1 MKMVGY
7 MSAGRF
13 SPEVLEQIRQRVS
26 LYDVVSRHAQG
37 LKKKGNDWW
46 ACCPFHHEKSPS
58 FHLHENKGYYHCF
71 GCGAHGNVFDFIKEV
86 RGGSFVDAVV
96 YLGEMSGID
105 VQFEAYDEVEQKKRQ
120 DGFEV
125 LEKTTSFYEKNLKT
139 SKSDYFEKRGL
150 TPETIKT
157 FRLGLA
163 LPEWSTLTD
172 HLMQQNFSKEILVE
186 ANVASVSEKKKSL
199 FDRFRDRV
207 MFPIESVDGK
217 VVGFGGRVLSKD
229 QDPKYLNSSESKFF
243 NKRYM
248 LYNLNRAREF
258 IRKENTAIVVEGY
271 MDVIGLWNHG
281 VKTAVAPMGTAITE
295 DQVRLLWRFYESP
308 IVCLDGDRAGRGAA
322 VRIAKRI
329 LSALEPGKTLKFVW
343 MPDGEDPDTYIK
355 AFGKEGFEK
364 ILAQPSS
371 LEDVLWQDMIEGRDI
386 SSGDGRAA
394 IENDIDELMK
404 QVGHDTIRKHYTRSL
419 KDRLWRG
426 GRKEPEVARLNSN
439 TKAKNILSEDKQAH
453 ILLSILFRKIDLFE
467 KVYEKVSSIQVKDP
481 DLESFKKVIFKLFL
495 NGTLEKDS
503 LESYF
508 ASTGMLNRMRELLSS
523 TLVAQTKEDD
533 LEELWFKLYDE
544 LERADLLKQTK
555 REKVDVNGFFNTDST
570 LNTWEKAKA
579 AHKKS
584 LK

>member
-1 MKMVGY
+1 

-26 LYDVVSRHAQG
+26 LYEVVSKHAQG
-37 LKKKGNDWW
+37 MKKKGNDWW

-58 FHLHENKGYYHCF
+58 FHVHESKGYYHCF

-96 YLGEMSGID
+96 YLGEMSGIN
-105 VQFEAYDEVEQKKRQ
+105 VQFQAYDKDEQKKRQ
-120 DGFEV
+120 DGFDV
-125 LEKTTSFYEKNLKT
+125 LEKTASFYEKTLQS
-139 SKSDYFEKRGL
+139 SKLAYFEKRGL
-150 TPETIKT
+150 SPETVKV

-163 LPEWSTLTD
+163 LEEWSALTD
-172 HLMQQNFSKEILVE
+172 HLMQQGFKKDILVE
-186 ANVASVSEKKKSL
+186 ANVASISEKKKSV
-199 FDRFRDRV
+199 FDRFRNRV

-217 VVGFGGRVLSKD
+217 VVGFGGRVLNKEEE
-229 QDPKYLNSSESKFF
+229 PKYLNSSETKFF

-258 IRKENTAIVVEGY
+258 IRKENMAIVVEGY

-329 LSALEPGKTLKFVW
+329 LSALEPGKTLQFVW
-343 MPDGEDPDTYIK
+343 MPDGEDPDSFIK
-355 AFGKEGFEK
+355 THGKEGFEK
-364 ILAQPSS
+364 VLTQPSS

-386 SSGDGRAA
+386 ASGDGRAA
-394 IENDIDELMK
+394 IESEIDELMK
-404 QVGHDTIRKHYTRSL
+404 QVTHDTIRRHYGRSL

-426 GRKEPEVARLNSN
+426 GRKEPEITRLDSN
-439 TKAKNILSEDKQAH
+439 QKEKNVLLEDKQAH

-467 KVYEKVSSIQVKDP
+467 KVYEKVSSIEVKDP

-508 ASTGMLNRMRELLSS
+508 ASTGMLNRMKELLNSK
-523 TLVAQTKEDD
+523 LVAQANEDE
-533 LEELWFKLYDE
+533 LEELWFKVYED
-544 LERADLLKQTK
+544 LERSDALKK
-555 REKVDVNGFFNTDST
+555 IRREKVNVNDILTSENA
-570 LNTWEKAKA
+570 WEQAKA
-579 AHKKS
+579 AQNKR